1 MIQTGSFTPVYLP
14 ADLSLTLAEIAQRA
28 AASVVQ
34 VRVEGRGGGAGF
46 VWRADGEIL
55 TNQHVVGA
63 AQRAEVQLAD
73 GTTHTADVVARN
85 QTLDLA
91 VLRVNAHGLPTIPAA
106 DSARLRVGEL
116 VVAIG
121 HPWGQKGVVTMGLV
135 SGMGELVV
143 SPAGRTAQYIRSD
156 VRLAPGNSGGPL
168 LNARGEV
175 VGINAMIFGGD
186 LSVAIP
192 MHVAEAWADGAA
204 DRQPVTLGVQVQ
216 QVELRSEQKRFYG
229 LLVAGIAEGSLAER
243 GGLMV
248 GDVLLELN
256 GAATTDPVA
265 LRDALANIGGERLAV
280 RMLRGGEMQAL
291 EIALSRTTA
300 L

>member
-1 MIQTGSFTPVYLP
+1 MTHNTFTPVFMP
-14 ADLSLTLAEIAQRA
+14 ADLSQTIADIAQQA

-34 VRVEGRGGGAGF
+34 VQVAQRGGGAGF
-46 VWRADGEIL
+46 VWREDGQIL

-63 AQRAEVQLAD
+63 ADQAEVLFPD
-73 GTTHTADVVARN
+73 GTTHTARVVARN

-91 VLRVNAHGLPTIPAA
+91 VLRVPTRGLPAIGAA
-106 DSARLRVGEL
+106 NSAQLRVGEL

-121 HPWGQKGVVTMGLV
+121 HPWGQKGVVTMGVV
-135 SGMGELVV
+135 SGIGEITVNEV
-143 SPAGRTAQYIRSD
+143 GRKAQYIRSD
-156 VRLAPGNSGGPL
+156 VRLAPGNSGGPM

-192 MHVAEAWADGAA
+192 MHVAEAWADGAEG
-204 DRQPVTLGVQVQ
+204 RQPITLGVQVQ
-216 QVELRSEQKRFYG
+216 PVEMRTNGETSRG
-229 LLVAGIAEGSLAER
+229 LLVAGITNNSLAER

-256 GAATTDPVA
+256 GTPTLDPIA
-265 LRDALANIGGERLAV
+265 LRDTLAAGGQTLSARIS
-280 RMLRGGEMQAL
+280 RGGAVQSVKL
-291 EIALSRTTA
+291 V
-300 L
+300 